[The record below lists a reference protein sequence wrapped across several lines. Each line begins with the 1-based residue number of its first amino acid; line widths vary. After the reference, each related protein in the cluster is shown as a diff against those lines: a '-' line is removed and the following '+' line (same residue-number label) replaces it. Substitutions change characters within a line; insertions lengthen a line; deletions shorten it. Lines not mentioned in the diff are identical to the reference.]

1 MTRTATGRIA
11 DYEIVGP
18 LGRGTAGDL
27 LLARP
32 PARLGLDADLV
43 IVKVLD
49 GKHDPAR
56 FRRMSEE
63 LRLFASIDSP
73 YLMQLYDAGSED
85 GMLWYSM
92 EHCALG
98 SLADPAVSLGR
109 EQRVRA
115 MAQAA
120 RGVHDLHQAG
130 IAHRDLKPANIF
142 LTEDGAKVA
151 DLELARFLEP
161 GMTVTTAAPVGDL
174 EFIDPALLRGE
185 RASRASD
192 IWALGVTLHV
202 VLTGVSVYP
211 GLSEEGGV
219 LPAVR
224 RVLSSPPTLDDDLDP
239 AAAELV
245 RDCTR
250 PDPADR
256 PQTALAVAERI
267 EAL

>member
-18 LGRGTAGDL
+18 LGRGSAGDL

-32 PARLGLDADLV
+32 PARLGLDAELV

-49 GKHDPAR
+49 GTHDPAR
-56 FRRMSEE
+56 FRRMSQE
-63 LRLFASIDSP
+63 LRLFAAIESP
-73 YLMQLYDAGSED
+73 YLIRLYDAGSED

-98 SLADPAVSLGR
+98 SLADPAVPLGR
-109 EQRVRA
+109 DQRLRM
-115 MAQAA
+115 MAHAA

-130 IAHRDLKPANIF
+130 IAHRDLKPAKIF

-161 GMTVTTAAPVGDL
+161 GMTVTTSAPVADL
-174 EFIDPALLRGE
+174 EFVDPALLRGE
-185 RASRASD
+185 RAGRASD
-192 IWALGVTLHV
+192 IWALGVTLHA
-202 VLTGVSVYP
+202 VLTGTSVYP
-211 GLSEEGGV
+211 GLAEEAGV

-224 RVLSSPPTLDDDLDP
+224 RVLSSPPVVSDDLAP
-239 AAAELV
+239 NAADLV

-256 PQTALAVAERI
+256 PPTALAVAERI
-267 EAL
+267 EVL

>member
-32 PARLGLDADLV
+32 PARLGLESELV
-43 IVKVLD
+43 IIKVLD
-49 GKHDPAR
+49 GTHDPAR

-63 LRLFASIDSP
+63 LRLFAAIDSP

-98 SLADPAVSLGR
+98 SLADPAVGQTPEQQLTSL
-109 EQRVRA
+109 
-115 MAQAA
+115 AQAA
-120 RGVHDLHQAG
+120 RGVHDLHEAG
-130 IAHRDLKPANIF
+130 IAHRDLKPAKVF

-174 EFIDPALLRGE
+174 EFIDPAMLRGE

-211 GLSEEGGV
+211 GLTEEGGV

-224 RVLSSPPTLDDDLDP
+224 RVLSTPPTISEDLDP
-239 AAAELV
+239 AVADLV
-245 RDCTR
+245 RACTR

-256 PQTALAVAERI
+256 PSTALSVAEQI